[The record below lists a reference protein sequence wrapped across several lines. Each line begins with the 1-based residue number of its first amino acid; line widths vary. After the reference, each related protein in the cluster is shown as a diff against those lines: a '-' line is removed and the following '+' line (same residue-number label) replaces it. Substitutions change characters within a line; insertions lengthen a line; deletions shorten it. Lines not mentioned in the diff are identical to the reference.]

1 MAQAL
6 QPQPVQLPPQPPND
20 PLVPLPAAAVFPPTM
35 NNVEDSIPPAR
46 DRVMYYILY
55 LLHGRVVLLAVTT
68 VGHDTLLYRVLPPLS
83 VYINIF

>member
-1 MAQAL
+1 MA
-6 QPQPVQLPPQPPND
+6 
-20 PLVPLPAAAVFPPTM
+20 
-35 NNVEDSIPPAR
+35 PAR